1 MLILRVFLQ
10 PKCELLVVK
19 KKFGCFKLCL
29 SVTGDMTTLKHK
41 VMSVQSKPIRV
52 TLAAGLSREQCI
64 IINQKLP
71 SLMKYSFENYSTFY
85 QQHSMAE
92 INLDRKL
99 KYLNLAFY
107 YLVFVT

>member
-1 MLILRVFLQ
+1 
-10 PKCELLVVK
+10 
-19 KKFGCFKLCL
+19 
-29 SVTGDMTTLKHK
+29 MTTLKHK

-71 SLMKYSFENYSTFY
+71 SLMKYDFENYSTFY

-92 INLDRKL
+92 NIWIES
-99 KYLNLAFY
+99 
-107 YLVFVT
+107 